1 MWRRGEEFGCGSRI
15 DRILHCG
22 EWGEISP
29 QVKQSILPKLISDHN
44 PLLLTCGN
52 WEWMK
57 SYFKFE
63 TWWLGVDGFKG
74 KVKEWWSYFT
84 VDGRPGHMLAEK
96 LKFLETKLK
105 KWSKDNR
112 GYWRQRKED
121 ILAQI
126 SSWEG
131 IQEHRPLTD
140 DDEVL
145 QKVNL
150 GMEYEEGFDSMMRTA
165 IQKRWIKG
173 FQIRNLMGAELEI
186 YHLLYTD
193 DTIIFCGPAI
203 DQIRYIRLI
212 LLLLK
217 LPRVVRVNW
226 GKSSLF
232 QVKEVPQIQELSN
245 ILGCGIEHLP
255 TKYLGMS
262 LGYQYKTL
270 EIWGGIIKKTKEK
283 LAKWKAHAGVLK
295 VGTWDISFRR
305 LLNDWEI
312 EQVALLLGKIDQVFI
327 SNAETEFY
335 GSITR
340 MGTHQIFLVAG
351 QGGARARRAGGN
363 LFHHVYGGQYGWKG
377 MVDVLKIDPNINVK
391 VAAALNHPQF
401 VNSVEISTSPATVVC
416 SVRHCHWQ
424 SLPSDCRHTNDD
436 DSARISM
443 YIKILLCLFETGVRL
458 LGQVQVDI
466 IETPTPTFDSE
477 QAKLKAQELR
487 ERARKRREEE
497 EKKLE
502 KKREKERI
510 HAGKELLA
518 AKRMTQENETRCF
531 EAQRKTEKEE
541 ERRATERICQKLQQD
556 MAERRAKL
564 GSSLNS
570 FTSSKSV
577 KTSEQETKNP
587 LVVESAALSG
597 NLATKKEVLMECLR
611 SLRRQ
616 HKEEDAKVQRAF
628 KTLLVYVRNIVS
640 NPDEGK
646 FRKIRLSNPAFQ
658 VNTF

>member
-1 MWRRGEEFGCGSRI
+1 
-15 DRILHCG
+15 
-22 EWGEISP
+22 
-29 QVKQSILPKLISDHN
+29 
-44 PLLLTCGN
+44 
-52 WEWMK
+52 
-57 SYFKFE
+57 
-63 TWWLGVDGFKG
+63 
-74 KVKEWWSYFT
+74 
-84 VDGRPGHMLAEK
+84 
-96 LKFLETKLK
+96 
-105 KWSKDNR
+105 
-112 GYWRQRKED
+112 
-121 ILAQI
+121 
-126 SSWEG
+126 
-131 IQEHRPLTD
+131 
-140 DDEVL
+140 
-145 QKVNL
+145 
-150 GMEYEEGFDSMMRTA
+150 MMRTA

-173 FQIRNLMGAELEI
+173 FQIRNMMGAELEI

-245 ILGCGIEHLP
+245 ILGCRIEHLP
-255 TKYLGMS
+255 TTYLGMS

-283 LAKWKAHAGVLK
+283 LAKWK
-295 VGTWDISFRR
+295 
-305 LLNDWEI
+305 
-312 EQVALLLGKIDQVFI
+312 
-327 SNAETEFY
+327 
-335 GSITR
+335 
-340 MGTHQIFLVAG
+340 
-351 QGGARARRAGGN
+351 
-363 LFHHVYGGQYGWKG
+363 
-377 MVDVLKIDPNINVK
+377 
-391 VAAALNHPQF
+391 
-401 VNSVEISTSPATVVC
+401 
-416 SVRHCHWQ
+416 
-424 SLPSDCRHTNDD
+424 
-436 DSARISM
+436 
-443 YIKILLCLFETGVRL
+443 
-458 LGQVQVDI
+458 VQVDI

-487 ERARKRREEE
+487 ERARKRREVE

-518 AKRMTQENETRCF
+518 AKRMRQENETRCF

-587 LVVESAALSG
+587 LEVESAALSG

-658 VNTF
+658 